1 MTSLR
6 VQNRRGMCGLKS
18 ATEGFGY
25 AERFRHGSA
34 GRAVHVQSS
43 VHGQPFNRSKHCAV
57 PVIRTG
63 RLPEFW
69 VLIEVL
75 SINT

>member
-34 GRAVHVQSS
+34 GKAVHVQSS
-43 VHGQPFNRSKHCAV
+43 VHGQHSIDRNTAPSRSFEREIAR
-57 PVIRTG
+57 ILG
-63 RLPEFW
+63 
-69 VLIEVL
+69 ID
-75 SINT
+75 